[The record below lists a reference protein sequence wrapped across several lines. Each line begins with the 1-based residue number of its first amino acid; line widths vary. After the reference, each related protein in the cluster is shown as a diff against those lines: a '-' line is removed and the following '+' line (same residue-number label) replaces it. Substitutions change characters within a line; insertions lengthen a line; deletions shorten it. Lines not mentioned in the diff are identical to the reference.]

1 MFKMGY
7 YTTKEAANI
16 VGVSYA
22 TILKW
27 IHTGVFTG
35 IVYQEDYVGHPAQ
48 MIPVEQVNLARKLRL
63 EDGILRFKPGILEPI
78 IEEPKVPTREEMIK
92 DKIRAGRFRGCW
104 RTSRTEWSIC
114 ILLWNNCGSCA
125 NKHGSLFFRIKQV
138 L

>member
-16 VGVSYA
+16 IGVSYA

-78 IEEPKVPTREEMIK
+78 IEKPKVPTKEEMIK
-92 DKIRAGRFRGCW
+92 DKSGEIQGMLEDIEDRMVNLYFALEQLRELC
-104 RTSRTEWSIC
+104 E
-114 ILLWNNCGSCA
+114 
-125 NKHGSLFFRIKQV
+125 
-138 L
+138 

>member
-35 IVYQEDYVGHPAQ
+35 IIYQEDYVGHPAQ

-78 IEEPKVPTREEMIK
+78 IEEPKVPTREGMIK
-92 DKIRAGRFRGCW
+92 DKSEEIQRMFEDIEDRMVNLYFALEQLRELC
-104 RTSRTEWSIC
+104 E
-114 ILLWNNCGSCA
+114 
-125 NKHGSLFFRIKQV
+125 
-138 L
+138 

>member
-78 IEEPKVPTREEMIK
+78 IEEPKVPTRKEMIK
-92 DKIRAGRFRGCW
+92 DKSEEIQRMFEGVEDRMVNLYFALEQLRELC
-104 RTSRTEWSIC
+104 E
-114 ILLWNNCGSCA
+114 
-125 NKHGSLFFRIKQV
+125 
-138 L
+138 

>member
-16 VGVSYA
+16 IGVSYA

-27 IHTGVFTG
+27 IRTGIFTGV
-35 IVYQEDYVGHPAQ
+35 VYQEDYVGHPAQ

-78 IEEPKVPTREEMIK
+78 IEEPKVPTKEEMIK
-92 DKIRAGRFRGCW
+92 DKSGEIQRMLEDIEDRMVNLYFALEQLRGLC
-104 RTSRTEWSIC
+104 E
-114 ILLWNNCGSCA
+114 
-125 NKHGSLFFRIKQV
+125 
-138 L
+138 

>member
-16 VGVSYA
+16 IGVSYA

-78 IEEPKVPTREEMIK
+78 IEEPKVPTKEEMIK
-92 DKIRAGRFRGCW
+92 DKSVEIQGMLEDIEDRMVNLYFALEQLRELC
-104 RTSRTEWSIC
+104 E
-114 ILLWNNCGSCA
+114 
-125 NKHGSLFFRIKQV
+125 
-138 L
+138 

>member
-78 IEEPKVPTREEMIK
+78 IEEPKVPTKEEMIK
-92 DKIRAGRFRGCW
+92 DKSVEIQGMLEDIEDRMVNLYFALEQLRELC
-104 RTSRTEWSIC
+104 E
-114 ILLWNNCGSCA
+114 
-125 NKHGSLFFRIKQV
+125 
-138 L
+138 

>member
-35 IVYQEDYVGHPAQ
+35 IIYQEDYVGHPAQ

-78 IEEPKVPTREEMIK
+78 IEEPKVPTIEEMIK
-92 DKIRAGRFRGCW
+92 DKSEEIQRMLEDIEDRMVNLYFALEQLRELC
-104 RTSRTEWSIC
+104 E
-114 ILLWNNCGSCA
+114 
-125 NKHGSLFFRIKQV
+125 
-138 L
+138 

>member
-78 IEEPKVPTREEMIK
+78 IEEPKVPMREEMIK
-92 DKIRAGRFRGCW
+92 DKSEEIQRMLEDIEDRMVNLYFALEQLRG
-104 RTSRTEWSIC
+104 
-114 ILLWNNCGSCA
+114 L
-125 NKHGSLFFRIKQV
+125 
-138 L
+138 

>member
-35 IVYQEDYVGHPAQ
+35 IIY
-48 MIPVEQVNLARKLRL
+48 
-63 EDGILRFKPGILEPI
+63 
-78 IEEPKVPTREEMIK
+78 
-92 DKIRAGRFRGCW
+92 
-104 RTSRTEWSIC
+104 
-114 ILLWNNCGSCA
+114 
-125 NKHGSLFFRIKQV
+125 
-138 L
+138 

>member
-7 YTTKEAANI
+7 YTTKEATNV

-63 EDGILRFKPGILEPI
+63 EDRILRFKPGILEPI
-78 IEEPKVPTREEMIK
+78 IEEPKAPTREEMIK
-92 DKIRAGRFRGCW
+92 DKSEEIQRMLEDIEDRMVNLYFALEQLRGLC
-104 RTSRTEWSIC
+104 E
-114 ILLWNNCGSCA
+114 
-125 NKHGSLFFRIKQV
+125 
-138 L
+138 

>member
-48 MIPVEQVNLARKLRL
+48 MIPVQQVNLDRKLRL
-63 EDGILRFKPGILEPI
+63 EDGIRRFKPGILEPI
-78 IEEPKVPTREEMIK
+78 IEEPKVPTKEEMIK
-92 DKIRAGRFRGCW
+92 DKSGEIQGMLEDIEDRMVNLYFALEQLRELC
-104 RTSRTEWSIC
+104 E
-114 ILLWNNCGSCA
+114 
-125 NKHGSLFFRIKQV
+125 
-138 L
+138 